1 MTNIKSL
8 FHVLSLTSIII
19 VVCYSS
25 GVYCQQ
31 LPAGKYLLK
40 IIYVDKDSS
49 FNSQPLKLQTTFS
62 SQLQCFDY
70 CNKLTA
76 LLNSKG
82 YPAASVDS
90 VLYDSSYAFVQLF
103 LGGRQYLVQLRT
115 VSIDKKALDVSGFT
129 EKGFINKPF
138 NIAQLE
144 SIKQRILNYY
154 EKNGY
159 PFAGVYLDSIRQ
171 SVDTMNA
178 VLKVIKG
185 PLYHIDS
192 ISVKGKIRI
201 SNSFLQRY
209 LSIPNG
215 SIYNKEKLD
224 QVSKRLLEL
233 PYVQEQQ
240 PSELLMLGTG
250 SVLDLYLAPK
260 KSSQVNFLI
269 GFLPANSQTNKLQ
282 LTGDVNLNL
291 RNALGHGETILLN
304 WQQLQISSPRLNLGF
319 QQPYIFKSA
328 LGLDFAFDLFKK
340 DSTFLQLNAQIGIQ
354 YLMSAN
360 QSGKIFFQNQS
371 SFLLASGVDTNL
383 VKATHQLPANID
395 VKAVNIGLDYELN
408 TTNYRVNPR
417 SGNEFKL
424 ISSVGIKTISP
435 NNEILNLTDP
445 SFNFASL
452 YDSIKLKSYQ
462 LRTRLMAAHYFSIG
476 KGSTLKAIFTG
487 GLYSSQSIFRN
498 ELFQIGGYKL
508 LRGFDEE
515 SIYATRYGVFTF
527 EYRNLVGLN
536 SYLFTF
542 VDAGWVKNKYQATN
556 VSNNFVSTGLGLVF
570 ETKAGLLNMSFAVGK
585 RNDVKFDLRQAAKI
599 HFGYINFF

>member
-1 MTNIKSL
+1 MTNIKSI

-19 VVCYSS
+19 AVCYSS

-40 IIYVDKDSS
+40 IHYIDKDSS
-49 FNSQPLKLQTTFS
+49 FNSQPLKLQTTFN

-70 CNKLTA
+70 CNKLPA

-90 VLYDSSYAFVQLF
+90 VFYDSLFAGIQLF
-103 LGGRQYLVQLRT
+103 LGTQQYLVQLRM
-115 VSIDKKALDVSGFT
+115 VNIDRKAMDASGFT
-129 EKGFINKPF
+129 EKGFINKPVD
-138 NIAQLE
+138 IARLE
-144 SIKQRILNYY
+144 NIKQRILNYY

-159 PFAGVYLDSIRQ
+159 PFAGVYLDSIQ
-171 SVDTMNA
+171 QNADTMNA

-192 ISVKGKIRI
+192 IRVKGKIKM

-209 LSIPNG
+209 LGIPNG

-224 QVSKRLLEL
+224 QVSKRLLDL

-250 SVLDLYLAPK
+250 SVLDLYLVPK
-260 KSSQVNFLI
+260 KSSQINFLI

-291 RNALGHGETILLN
+291 KNALGKGETILLN

-328 LGLDFAFDLFKK
+328 FGLDFAFDLFKK

-383 VKATHQLPANID
+383 VKATHQLPPNID

-408 TTNYRVNPR
+408 TTNYRFNPR
-417 SGNEFKL
+417 MGNELKL
-424 ISSVGIKTISP
+424 VSSVGIKTISP
-435 NNEILNLTDP
+435 NSDILNLKEPGFDY
-445 SFNFASL
+445 ASL

-462 LRTRLMAAHYFSIG
+462 LRAKLTAAHYFSVG
-476 KGSTLKAIFTG
+476 KGSTVKAVFNSGI
-487 GLYSSQSIFRN
+487 YSSQSIFRN

-515 SIYATRYGVFTF
+515 SIYATRYGVITM

-542 VDAGWVKNKYQATN
+542 IDAGWVKNKYQSVN
-556 VSNNFVSTGLGLVF
+556 ISNNFISGGLGIVF